1 MKILGL
7 PSNSSTISLEG
18 STKSWDAKYQI
29 PKLSAR
35 SNANDKDATT
45 VTSTN
50 SHYLSN
56 DKLLYSSIG
65 SAGSHTNSS
74 TSKGLHGGRASSVS
88 PKYSL
93 SNDLSGA
100 SSGGGGSSGGVGGG
114 GGVGNSGGNISNF
127 NKDLHIFKSSSSDA
141 LQNSGSHLTK
151 NLSFSNP
158 TTPTSISSQS
168 QFSTSIPLFSHQI
181 NSTKKKTY
189 EKIIDFSNASA
200 FMNSNLRTSGGSGS
214 GGGGNMHTP
223 MTSVSPPATSSSTSS
238 SAVINAPVAPP
249 TTTLLSATSNSQP
262 SVPIVVIPSPSSSSD
277 GEVK

>member
-1 MKILGL
+1 MKLLGL

-50 SHYLSN
+50 SHFLSN

-65 SAGSHTNSS
+65 SGGSNTTSS

-100 SSGGGGSSGGVGGG
+100 GSGGGGSSGG
-114 GGVGNSGGNISNF
+114 SGSNISNF

-158 TTPTSISSQS
+158 TTPTSISSPS
-168 QFSTSIPLFSHQI
+168 QFSTSIPLLSHQM

-200 FMNSNLRTSGGSGS
+200 FMNSNLRTSGG
-214 GGGGNMHTP
+214 GNMQSP
-223 MTSVSPPATSSSTSS
+223 MTSVSPSATASS
-238 SAVINAPVAPP
+238 SAVITAPVAPP
-249 TTTLLSATSNSQP
+249 TTTLSSAASNSQP

>member
-1 MKILGL
+1 MKLLGL
-7 PSNSSTISLEG
+7 PGNPSTISLEG

-45 VTSTN
+45 ATSTN
-50 SHYLSN
+50 AHYLTN

-65 SAGSHTNSS
+65 SSGSNTTSS
-74 TSKGLHGGRASSVS
+74 TSNKLHGGRASSVS

-93 SNDLSGA
+93 SNDVSSGT
-100 SSGGGGSSGGVGGG
+100 SGGGGSAGGG
-114 GGVGNSGGNISNF
+114 ANGGGSISNF

-158 TTPTSISSQS
+158 TTPTSISSPS
-168 QFSTSIPLFSHQI
+168 PFSTSIPPFSHQI

-200 FMNSNLRTSGGSGS
+200 FLNSSLRASGCP
-214 GGGGNMHTP
+214 GGGGNMQSP
-223 MTSVSPPATSSSTSS
+223 MTSISTPTTSSTS
-238 SAVINAPVAPP
+238 VP
-249 TTTLLSATSNSQP
+249 T
-262 SVPIVVIPSPSSSSD
+262 VVIPSPSSSSD

>member
-1 MKILGL
+1 MKLLGL

-35 SNANDKDATT
+35 TNANDKDTT
-45 VTSTN
+45 SVTSTTA
-50 SHYLSN
+50 HYLSN

-65 SAGSHTNSS
+65 SGGSNTS
-74 TSKGLHGGRASSVS
+74 TSTSNKFHGGRASSVS

-93 SNDLSGA
+93 SNDVASGT
-100 SSGGGGSSGGVGGG
+100 SGIGS
-114 GGVGNSGGNISNF
+114 ISNF

-158 TTPTSISSQS
+158 TTPTSISSPS
-168 QFSTSIPLFSHQI
+168 QFSTSIPLFSQQQI
-181 NSTKKKTY
+181 NTTKKKTY
-189 EKIIDFSNASA
+189 EKIIDFSNTSA
-200 FMNSNLRTSGGSGS
+200 FMNSNLRGS
-214 GGGGNMHTP
+214 GGGSGLIGNVVASNMQSP
-223 MTSVSPPATSSSTSS
+223 MTSVSPSTMTTT
-238 SAVINAPVAPP
+238 PVAPP
-249 TTTLLSATSNSQP
+249 TTTLTASSSSSLTTSNSQV
-262 SVPIVVIPSPSSSSD
+262 SVPVVVIPSPSSSSD

>member
-1 MKILGL
+1 MKLLGL

-50 SHYLSN
+50 AHFLSN
-56 DKLLYSSIG
+56 DKLLYSSMG
-65 SAGSHTNSS
+65 SGGGNTTSS
-74 TSKGLHGGRASSVS
+74 TSNKLHGGRASSVS

-93 SNDLSGA
+93 SNDVSSGTS
-100 SSGGGGSSGGVGGG
+100 SSGGTS
-114 GGVGNSGGNISNF
+114 ISNF
-127 NKDLHIFKSSSSDA
+127 NKDLHIFKSTSSDA

-158 TTPTSISSQS
+158 TTPTSLSSPS

-189 EKIIDFSNASA
+189 DKIIDFSNASA
-200 FMNSNLRTSGGSGS
+200 FMNTNIRTGSNMQS
-214 GGGGNMHTP
+214 P
-223 MTSVSPPATSSSTSS
+223 MTSVSPPAS
-238 SAVINAPVAPP
+238 SASTTLSAISTAPVVPP
-249 TTTLLSATSNSQP
+249 FREEPEDRDDDLETSERRFS
-262 SVPIVVIPSPSSSSD
+262 
-277 GEVK
+277 

>member
-1 MKILGL
+1 MKLLGL
-7 PSNSSTISLEG
+7 PSNPSTISLEG

-35 SNANDKDATT
+35 SNANDKDSTIAT
-45 VTSTN
+45 SAN
-50 SHYLSN
+50 AHYLST

-65 SAGSHTNSS
+65 SSGSNTSSS
-74 TSKGLHGGRASSVS
+74 TSNKIHGGRASSVS

-93 SNDLSGA
+93 SNDVSSGT
-100 SSGGGGSSGGVGGG
+100 SGGGASGAGGG
-114 GGVGNSGGNISNF
+114 TGSGSISNF

-141 LQNSGSHLTK
+141 LQNSGNHLTK

-158 TTPTSISSQS
+158 TTPTSISSPS

-189 EKIIDFSNASA
+189 DKLIDFSNASA
-200 FMNSNLRTSGGSGS
+200 FMNSNLRTSGGSGGGSGSGS
-214 GGGGNMHTP
+214 GGGGTMQSP
-223 MTSVSPPATSSSTSS
+223 MTSIS
-238 SAVINAPVAPP
+238 PP
-249 TTTLLSATSNSQP
+249 TTSTASLPT
-262 SVPIVVIPSPSSSSD
+262 VVIPSPSSSSD